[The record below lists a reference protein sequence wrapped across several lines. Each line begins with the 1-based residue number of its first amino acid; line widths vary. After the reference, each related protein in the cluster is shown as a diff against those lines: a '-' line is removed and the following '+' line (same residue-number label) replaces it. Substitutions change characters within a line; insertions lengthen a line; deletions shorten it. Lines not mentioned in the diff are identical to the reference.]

1 MRDAKR
7 GACLRPFTSLH
18 SNGSGWRLS
27 RPPLRTKWYHI
38 RHFMLDMNSGTG
50 MKELKNDR
58 YLRALLRQEVDMTP
72 VWMMRQ
78 AGRYLPE
85 YKATRAQA
93 GDFMSLCR
101 NAELACEVTLQPLR
115 RYPLDA
121 AILFSDILTVPDAM
135 GLGLYFEQ
143 GEGPRFERPITSMAD
158 VQALPVPDPEDEL
171 GYVMNAV
178 RTIRRELKGEVPL
191 IGFSGSPWTLAT
203 YMVEGGSSKAFTKI
217 KQMMYAEPQTLHLLL
232 DKLADSVIAYL
243 NAQIKAGAQAV
254 MVFDTWGGVLT
265 PRDYRDFSLQYMH
278 KIVDGLIREHDGRRV
293 PVTLFTKNGGQ
304 WLEQIAATGCDAL
317 GLDWTTDIADAK
329 RRVGDKV
336 ALQGNMDP
344 SMLYAS
350 PARIREE
357 VASILAGFGHG
368 NGHVFNLG
376 HGIHQ
381 DVNPEHA
388 GVFVNAVHEL
398 SAQYHGR

>member
-1 MRDAKR
+1 MSA
-7 GACLRPFTSLH
+7 
-18 SNGSGWRLS
+18 
-27 RPPLRTKWYHI
+27 
-38 RHFMLDMNSGTG
+38 
-50 MKELKNDR
+50 LKNDR
-58 YLRALLRQEVDMTP
+58 FLRALLKQPVDVTP

-85 YKATRAQA
+85 YRATRAKA
-93 GDFMSLCR
+93 GDFVSLMK
-101 NAELACEVTLQPLR
+101 NPELACEVTIQPLD
-115 RYPLDA
+115 RYAQIDA

-135 GLGLYFEQ
+135 GQGLYFET
-143 GEGPRFERPITSMAD
+143 GEGPRFKKVISSLAD
-158 VQALPVPDPEDEL
+158 IEALPIPDPEKDL
-171 GYVMNAV
+171 GYVMDVV
-178 RTIRRELKGEVPL
+178 RTIRRELNGRVPL

-232 DKLADSVIAYL
+232 DKLADSVISYL
-243 NAQIKAGAQAV
+243 NAQIRAGAQAV

-278 KIVDGLIREHDGRRV
+278 KIVDGLIREHEGRRV

-344 SMLYAS
+344 SMLYAT
-350 PARIREE
+350 PERIREE
-357 VASILAGFGHG
+357 VATILAGFGHG

-381 DVNPEHA
+381 DVDPEHA

-398 SAQYHGR
+398 SARYHGR